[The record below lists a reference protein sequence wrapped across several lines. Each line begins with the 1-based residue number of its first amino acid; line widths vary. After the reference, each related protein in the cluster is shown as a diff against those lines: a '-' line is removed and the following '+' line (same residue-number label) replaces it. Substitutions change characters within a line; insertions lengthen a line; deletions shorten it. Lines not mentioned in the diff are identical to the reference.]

1 MNTFMNLFEELNK
14 LYEADEVFADEA
26 EDVTIE
32 TDDAAVEAEDTSA
45 HRALVCAACGAISIV
60 AAEDVE
66 IDEESDLA
74 NVDVECEA
82 CNKAEGFKVIGDVTL
97 YDGAME
103 DIAGGDDDDDDEEVE
118 VIDDDEEVQEEL
130 ATSQILTEGKFMDA
144 LKKAATRIGADAATI
159 VRCFGELSNSEAAY
173 DLTTYIE
180 NKAVLKALKSGN
192 KSVLNTL
199 TQDDIEDLAKDI
211 AAYERDSAHR
221 KATKDT
227 DFLVLVSRHT
237 WSDGKETYDAEA
249 YATSKATLEKYRKE
263 HMPYEKD
270 EDIQIVSAKEA
281 KKLTG
286 SDITRS
292 TEKYIEDVEEG
303 LFDFGKKK
311 REAERKRQEEEEAAR
326 KAEQEKSKK
335 TKWPTAADYDAYERE
350 QREKRRIDAQM
361 AQYKAMGQGWNK
373 RDDSSSPS
381 NTPYVGV
388 NYSGG
393 DYF

>member
-32 TDDAAVEAEDTSA
+32 TDDDAAAEAEETSA

-60 AAEDVE
+60 AADDVE

-103 DIAGGDDDDDDEEVE
+103 DIAGEDDDDDEEVE
-118 VIDDDEEVQEEL
+118 GIDDDEEVQEDL

-144 LKKAATRIGADAATI
+144 LKKAATRIGADAATV
-159 VRCFGELSNSEAAY
+159 VRCFGELSNNEAAY
-173 DLTTYIE
+173 DLTSYIE
-180 NKAVLKALKSGN
+180 NKAVLKALQSGN
-192 KSVLNTL
+192 KTVFNTM
-199 TQDDIEDLAKDI
+199 TQDDIEELAKDI

-227 DFLVLVSRHT
+227 DFLVLVRRHV
-237 WSDGKETYDAEA
+237 WEDGKETYNAEA
-249 YATSKATLEKYRKE
+249 YATSEAALEKYRKE
-263 HMPYEKD
+263 HLRYESD
-270 EDIQIVSAKEA
+270 EDIQIVNAKKA

-286 SDITRS
+286 EDITRS

>member
-32 TDDAAVEAEDTSA
+32 TDDDAAVEAEETSA

-60 AAEDVE
+60 AADDVE

-103 DIAGGDDDDDDEEVE
+103 DIAGEDDDDDEEVDG
-118 VIDDDEEVQEEL
+118 IDDDEDVKEDL
-130 ATSQILTEGKFMDA
+130 ATSQILTEGKIIDA
-144 LKKAATRIGADAATI
+144 VKKVATRVGADAATI
-159 VRCFGELSNSEAAY
+159 VRSFAELGDIITKRDTKFYEFAE
-173 DLTTYIE
+173 YIE
-180 NKAVLKALKSGN
+180 NKAVLKALMNGN
-192 KSVLNTL
+192 ESVLNSCTKE
-199 TQDDIEDLAKDI
+199 DIEDLEADI
-211 AAYERDSAHR
+211 KRYEQD
-221 KATKDT
+221 KK
-227 DFLVLVSRHT
+227 
-237 WSDGKETYDAEA
+237 DGKLASA
-249 YATSKATLEKYRKE
+249 
-263 HMPYEKD
+263 
-270 EDIQIVSAKEA
+270 EDI
-281 KKLTG
+281 
-286 SDITRS
+286 
-292 TEKYIEDVEEG
+292 EEG
-303 LFDFGKKK
+303 LLDFGKKK

-326 KAEQEKSKK
+326 KAEQEKSKS
-335 TKWPTAADYDAYERE
+335 KWPTAADYDAYERE
-350 QREKRRIDAQM
+350 QREQRRIDAEM